1 MLAPQS
7 KPYLSIVV
15 TSRNDNHGGDLNR
28 RTQTF
33 INSVAE
39 QCQRHQLRAELIFVE
54 WNPPKER
61 GPLAAELAWPDSG
74 GWCSYR
80 VVTVSRDVHLGLAC
94 GDKLP
99 LYQMLAK
106 NVGIRRALGEHVLA
120 TNVDLIFSNEL
131 AAWLA
136 KRPLKQGYYYRT
148 DRFDVPMDVMGLVD
162 PEEQLAFCRNN
173 LLRVHTKYGTVDGA
187 NWSYAPLPGIAWWRH
202 VRQKIRQMLA
212 DRSEAAVPRAERPLL
227 LAKLGRAMWDMS
239 PRNAA
244 RYFMRA
250 ARFGA
255 RLSRGAS
262 RLGKRIV
269 LHYAKEFVAAT
280 ARGIRFAMN
289 PTRWKHASLLS
300 LKRCLRNWT
309 NPLGRM
315 HTNGCGD
322 FTLMSREDWNR
333 LGGYAELEIFSWHL
347 DSLLVYSAF
356 HSGML
361 ESVVP
366 YHLYHIEHRG
376 GWTPESADGL
386 WTRLREKGIPF
397 LTNED
402 LDLLHERIQGTEA
415 IYEFNDENWGMAKLD
430 LPDSIIQP
438 TTSEP
443 RPAKL
448 TNSKR
453 AA

>member
-15 TSRNDNHGGDLNR
+15 SSRNDNHGGDLNR

-39 QCQRHQLRAELIFVE
+39 QCQRHRLRAELIFVE
-54 WNPPKER
+54 WNPPEDR
-61 GPLAAELAWPDSG
+61 GPLADELDWPDCG

-80 VVTVSRDVHLGLAC
+80 IITVPREVHLGLAC

-136 KRPLKQGYYYRT
+136 KRPLKQGHYYRT
-148 DRFDVPMDVMGLVD
+148 DRYDVPMDVMGLQGSD
-162 PEEQLAFCRNN
+162 EQLTFCRNN
-173 LLRVHTKYGTVDGA
+173 LLRVHTKYGTIDGA
-187 NWSYAPLPGIAWWRH
+187 DWSYTPLPGIAWWRH
-202 VRQKIRQMLA
+202 MRQKIRHVLS
-212 DRSEAAVPRAERPLL
+212 DRNEARGPRAPRPPVLRR
-227 LAKLGRAMWDMS
+227 LGSAVWNMS
-239 PRNAA
+239 PRNAVRYSA
-244 RYFMRA
+244 RMGRLSVRL
-250 ARFGA
+250 ARGTA
-255 RLSRGAS
+255 RLA
-262 RLGKRIV
+262 KRIAF
-269 LHYAKEFVAAT
+269 HYAKVSLASIPRAV
-280 ARGIRFAMN
+280 RFAVR
-289 PTRWKHASLLS
+289 PTQWKRASLMG
-300 LKRCLRNWT
+300 LKRRLRNWT

-322 FTLMSREDWNR
+322 FTLMSREDWSR

-361 ESVVP
+361 ERHIP
-366 YHLYHIEHRG
+366 HHLYHIEHRG

-386 WTRLREKGIPF
+386 WKRLREKEIPF

-402 LDLLHERIQGTEA
+402 LDLLHERIQEA
-415 IYEFNDENWGMAKLD
+415 EGVYEFNDQNWGMAHRE
-430 LPDSIIQP
+430 LPDEVIAP
-438 TTSEP
+438 KMADLEP
-443 RPAKL
+443 SGIA
-448 TNSKR
+448 NSNR